1 MSLLSPVTRGPRATF
16 ARDFPRDPA
25 LDALVDAF
33 EAGDYATVRDEA
45 PRLAERADDPDVQKA
60 ALELRARLE
69 PDPLAK
75 SILIGSALLLAFLVV
90 WFYTHRVHGP

>member
-1 MSLLSPVTRGPRATF
+1 MPRGPRATF
-16 ARDFPRDPA
+16 ARDFPRHDA

-33 EAGDYATVRDEA
+33 EAGDYATVREEA
-45 PRLAERADDPDVQKA
+45 PRLAERTDDPEVRRA

-75 SILIGSALLLAFLVV
+75 NILLGSALLLAFLVA
-90 WFYTHRVHGP
+90 WFYTHRVHGH